1 MRSRTSRE
9 MTGRPGWPR
18 RTFQVQNKAR
28 PMPGQDLFW
37 FDDGQRR
44 APVAPET
51 GETDP
56 REAVA

>member
-44 APVAPET
+44 APVAQET
-51 GETDP
+51 GETDSQ
-56 REAVA
+56 EAVA